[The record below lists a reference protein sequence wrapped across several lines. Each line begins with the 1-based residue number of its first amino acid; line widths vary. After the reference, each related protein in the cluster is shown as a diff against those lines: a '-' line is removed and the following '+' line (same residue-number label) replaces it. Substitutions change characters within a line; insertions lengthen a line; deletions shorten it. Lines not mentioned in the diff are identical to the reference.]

1 VLGMETVYREME
13 GMRKALPQN
22 ETGEMM
28 RKVCISRPAVLFV
41 WQWCH
46 WRRRRWIVSLLT

>member
-1 VLGMETVYREME
+1 VYREME
-13 GMRKALPQN
+13 GMRKALPQT

-28 RKVCISRPAVLFV
+28 RKVCIISTVSFV

-46 WRRRRWIVSLLT
+46 WRRRQWIVSLLT